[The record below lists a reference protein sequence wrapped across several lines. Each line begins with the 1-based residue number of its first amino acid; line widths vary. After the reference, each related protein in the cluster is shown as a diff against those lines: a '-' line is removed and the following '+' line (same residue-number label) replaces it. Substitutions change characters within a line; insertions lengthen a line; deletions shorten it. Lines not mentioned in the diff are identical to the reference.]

1 MKIISIKFLN
11 LNSLKGQH
19 EIRFD
24 QPPFT
29 ESGIFAITGPTG
41 AGKTTILDAITV
53 ALYGRV
59 HRHTKDVFE
68 IMTRHTGES
77 FAEVEFEVK
86 DKLYRAKWSI
96 RRSRG
101 KAEGALQTQKMELA
115 EAVSGTIIIEHP
127 LQEVRDKIVELCGL
141 DYNQFLRSVI
151 LSQGDFTRFL
161 KADENERSELLE
173 RITDTGIY
181 SQISMDAYE
190 KAKEE
195 RAKLDQ
201 LRGQLDHVVLLAA
214 EERTIYQDSLL
225 ALSEQE
231 SDLKVQEA
239 LLRTKI
245 DWLNTLGKL
254 ETRKTELLQSLSADE
269 LFYASH
275 EDRFFRLQK
284 HLSALVHRPALAEL
298 ATIESQQLKIKSDLQ
313 QAEAAHPD
321 LVKEEAVM
329 KTALE
334 QAKQKIGLTE
344 QTITESEPVFEAVA
358 KKDLLI
364 EQAKSELNKIRKSFD
379 DANLSLQT
387 ITTDRLRM
395 DQQLKALQQ
404 RINLLSEWLKGNSK
418 ERELDK
424 EVIVFSQMV
433 QQLKSLEAGAAG
445 KQKHLLE
452 YKTQAEKGKLIVM
465 EAEKNSG
472 LLELKLVEFQA
483 AIARFSQELQHTLA
497 GKTVEELEADF
508 STLPVLIQTSEQ
520 QLRLS
525 GQYHKLLTEQDAL
538 TAALETYEK
547 QKIAVAQVIAKLELE
562 SADGATQLDYLQ
574 QIYELEVKVQKYDAD
589 RLQLEPEQPCPL
601 CGSVHHPFVEGKY
614 TSKLTESAT
623 RRNQQL
629 EQVNLLKK
637 NLNQQLI
644 ALNTLDHQVQT
655 SEKSLAVL
663 KEAIAQ
669 SLLEFNAN
677 NKKLPKPLELV
688 KPAIIEAVIKRK
700 KLQQQAL
707 EVQLKAV
714 KNTQAQIIAM
724 ELQVNTQKEI
734 SAQER
739 NKIEQAGL
747 TISFAEKQLNLTSQE
762 LEAAGQ
768 EIKVVVAKAVQ
779 LTKPFGILFEA
790 ERAEEIISEMKERFE
805 RYQTSERELN
815 QLQPDLRQQETELKN
830 SLLVWNEKKDQIEL
844 LTGQLREEEKVWQQL
859 QEDRIELFGSK
870 DPVQERMQLVNA
882 LKKYREEAENFQRA
896 LQEKQAKVRIIED
909 RKATLHVSYL
919 STKEVF
925 NTHLA
930 KLMGKL
936 TQEGLQSLTE
946 LKQLYLPEQEAK
958 AAEELQKE
966 AAQKIASGKSLLLA
980 AEKDLQVERQKAL
993 TEETTEVISPQL
1005 EEYSQQLRVLVEQM
1019 VRLRHQLAED
1029 DLLKLKHSEVAGQI
1043 AEQQKQSDR
1052 FQKLAALIGSADGKK
1067 FSRFA
1072 QGLTLARLTELA
1084 NRHLLRLSDRYSILK
1099 SPEKD
1104 LDLQI
1109 IDGYQADVIRPM
1121 STLSGG
1127 ESFLVSLSL
1136 ALGLS
1141 DLASRKVQI
1150 NSLFIDEGF
1159 GTLDA
1164 ETLDVAIT
1172 ALENLQANGK
1182 SIGIISH
1189 VETLKERIGT
1199 QIQLSRQPG
1208 GSSKIALFSYGELIS
1223 HDAQ

>member
-1 MKIISIKFLN
+1 MKIISIRFLN

-181 SQISMDAYE
+181 SQISVDAYE

-201 LRGQLDHVVLLAA
+201 LKGQLDHVVLLAA

-225 ALSEQE
+225 ALSAQE
-231 SDLKVQEA
+231 NELKAQET

-254 ETRKTELLQSLSADE
+254 EARKAELIQSLSADE

-298 ATIESQQLKIKSDLQ
+298 ATIESQQLKIKNDLQ
-313 QAEAAHPD
+313 QAEAEHPD

-329 KTALE
+329 KTALQ
-334 QAKQKIGLTE
+334 QAKQKIELTE
-344 QTITESEPVFEAVA
+344 QTIMESEPVFEAVG
-358 KKDLLI
+358 KKDLRI
-364 EQAKSELNKIRKSFD
+364 EQVKTELDKTKKSFE
-379 DANLSLQT
+379 AAQTNLQT
-387 ITTDRLRM
+387 ITTARLNM

-404 RINLLSEWLKGNSK
+404 RINILSEWLKGNAK

-424 EVIVFSQMV
+424 EVIVFGQMV
-433 QQLKSLEAGAAG
+433 QQLKGLEANAAA
-445 KQKHLLE
+445 KQKQLLD
-452 YKTQAEKGKLIVM
+452 YTAQAENGKLVVTA
-465 EAEKNSG
+465 AEKNSG
-472 LLELKLVEFQA
+472 LLELKLVEFQN
-483 AIARFSQELQHTLA
+483 AIIKFNQDLQQTLD
-497 GKTVEELEADF
+497 GKSVDELEADLRG
-508 STLPVLIQTSEQ
+508 LPVLIQTSEQ

-525 GQYHKLLTEQDAL
+525 GQYHKLLAEQTAL
-538 TAALETYEK
+538 TVVLEDYRK
-547 QKIAVAQVIAKLELE
+547 QKVSVGQAVTALELE
-562 SADGATQLDYLQ
+562 NTAGAAQLDYLQ

-614 TSKLTESAT
+614 TSKLTESAA

-637 NLNQQLI
+637 NLNEQLMK
-644 ALNTLDHQVQT
+644 LNTLDHQLQT
-655 SEKSLAVL
+655 SEKSLLVL
-663 KEAIAQ
+663 QEAITQ
-669 SLLEFNAN
+669 SLSEFKAN
-677 NKKLPKPLELV
+677 NEKLPKPLELV
-688 KPAIIEAVIKRK
+688 KPGIIEAVINRK

-707 EVQLKAV
+707 EVQLKAA
-714 KNTQAQIIAM
+714 KHAQLQINTA
-724 ELQVNTQKEI
+724 ELQVTAQKEVLG
-734 SAQER
+734 QER
-739 NKIEQAGL
+739 NKLEQAGL
-747 TISFAEKQLNLTSQE
+747 TISFAEKQLNLTHQE
-762 LEAAGQ
+762 LEAAEL
-768 EIKVVVAKAVQ
+768 EIKGVVAQATQ
-779 LTKPFGILFEA
+779 LTKPFAILFEA
-790 ERAEEIISEMKERFE
+790 ERAGEIIAEMKERFE

-844 LTGQLREEEKVWQQL
+844 LTGQLKEEEKVLQQM
-859 QEDRIELFGSK
+859 QEDRIEIFGSK
-870 DPVQERMQLVNA
+870 DPVQEKMQLVNA
-882 LKKYREEAENFQRA
+882 LKKYRTEAENFQRV
-896 LQEKQAKVRIIED
+896 LQEKQANVRIVED
-909 RKATLHVSYL
+909 RKATLQVSYL

-925 NTHLA
+925 NTHLE
-930 KLMGKL
+930 KLMDKL
-936 TQEGLQSLTE
+936 TDEGLQSLTE
-946 LKQLYLPEQEAK
+946 LKQLYLPEEEAK

-980 AEKDLQVERQKAL
+980 AEKDLEVEKQKAL
-993 TEETTEVISPQL
+993 TEETTEAISPQL
-1005 EEYSQQLRVLVEQM
+1005 EEYSQQLRILVEQM

-1029 DLLKLKHSEVAGQI
+1029 DLLKLKHSEVAVQI

-1208 GSSKIALFSYGELIS
+1208 GSSKIALFSYGKLIEVNV
-1223 HDAQ
+1223 

>member
-24 QPPFT
+24 RPPFT

-101 KAEGALQTQKMELA
+101 KAEGQLQTQKMELA

-181 SQISMDAYE
+181 SQISMDTYE

-225 ALSEQE
+225 ALSTQE
-231 SDLKVQEA
+231 SELKTQEA
-239 LLRTKI
+239 LLRAKI

-254 ETRKTELLQSLSADE
+254 EARKVELLDSLAADE
-269 LFYASH
+269 LFYAAH
-275 EDRFFRLQK
+275 EDRFFRLQR

-298 ATIESQQLKIKSDLQ
+298 ATIENQQLKIKNDLQ
-313 QAEAAHPD
+313 QAEAEHPD
-321 LVKEEAVM
+321 LVKEEGVM
-329 KTALE
+329 KTALQ
-334 QAKQKIGLTE
+334 QAKQKIELTE

-364 EQAKSELNKIRKSFD
+364 EQAKSELDKTKKTFEAAQTN
-379 DANLSLQT
+379 LQT
-387 ITTDRLRM
+387 ITTARLNM
-395 DQQLKALQQ
+395 DQQLKALKQ
-404 RINLLSEWLKGNSK
+404 RIDILSQWLQSNVK

-424 EVIVFSQMV
+424 EVIVFSQLV
-433 QQLKSLEAGAAG
+433 QQLKSLEAITAG
-445 KQKHLLE
+445 KQKHLLD
-452 YKTQAEKGKLIVM
+452 YTTQAEKGKLIVV
-465 EAEKNSG
+465 EAERNSG
-472 LLELKLVEFQA
+472 LLELKLVGFQT
-483 AIARFSQELQHTLA
+483 AIAELTQDLQTALA
-497 GKTVEELEADF
+497 GKSLEELEADF
-508 STLPVLIQTSEQ
+508 SVLPLLIQTSEQ
-520 QLRLS
+520 QLRLA
-525 GQYHKLLTEQDAL
+525 GQYHKVLAEQTAL
-538 TAALETYEK
+538 TAALDTYRK
-547 QKIAVAQVIAKLELE
+547 QKISVVQDVAALELE
-562 SADGATQLDYLQ
+562 NAEGTTQLDYLQ
-574 QIYELEVKVQKYDAD
+574 QIYELEVKVQKYDTD

-614 TSKLTESAT
+614 TSKLTESAA

-629 EQVNLLKK
+629 EKVNLLKK

-644 ALNTLDHQVQT
+644 GLNTLDHQVQT
-655 SEKSLAVL
+655 SEKSLVVL
-663 KEAIAQ
+663 QETIAQ

-677 NKKLPKPLELV
+677 NEKLPKPLELS
-688 KPAIIEAVIKRK
+688 KPGIIEAVIKRK
-700 KLQQQAL
+700 RLQQQAL
-707 EVQLKAV
+707 EIQLKAV
-714 KNTQAQIIAM
+714 KHAQLQINAA
-724 ELQVNTQKEI
+724 ELQVTAQKEVLG
-734 SAQER
+734 QER

-747 TISFAEKQLNLTSQE
+747 TISFAEKQLDLIGQE
-762 LEAAGQ
+762 LAATEQ
-768 EIKVVVAKAVQ
+768 EIKTVVAKATQ
-779 LTKPFGILFEA
+779 LIKPFGILFEA

-805 RYQTSERELN
+805 RYQTSEKELN

-844 LTGQLREEEKVWQQL
+844 LTGQLKEEEKVWQQM

-870 DPVQERMQLVNA
+870 DPVQEKMQLVNA
-882 LKKYREEAENFQRA
+882 LKKYREEAENFQRV
-896 LQEKQAKVRIIED
+896 LQEKQAKVRIVED

-919 STKEVF
+919 STKQLF
-925 NTHLA
+925 NTHLE

-936 TQEGLQSLTE
+936 TLDGLQSLTE
-946 LKQLYLPEQEAK
+946 LKQLYLPEEEVK
-958 AAEELQKE
+958 AADELQKE
-966 AAQKIASGKSLLLA
+966 ALQKIASGKSLLLA
-980 AEKDLQVERQKAL
+980 AEKDLEIEKQKAL
-993 TEETTEVISPQL
+993 TEETSEIISPQL
-1005 EEYSQQLRVLVEQM
+1005 EEYSQQLRTLVEQM

-1029 DLLKLKHSEVAGQI
+1029 DLLKLKHSEVADQI

-1208 GSSKIALFSYGELIS
+1208 GSSKITLFSYGELITVS
-1223 HDAQ
+1223 

>member
-1 MKIISIKFLN
+1 MKIISVRFLN

-24 QPPFT
+24 RPPFT

-101 KAEGALQTQKMELA
+101 KAEGQLQTQKMELA
-115 EAVSGTIIIEHP
+115 EAISGTIIIEHP
-127 LQEVRDKIVELCGL
+127 LQDVRDEIVNLCGL

-181 SQISMDAYE
+181 SQISIDAYE

-195 RAKLDQ
+195 RTKLDQ
-201 LRGQLDHVVLLAA
+201 LRNQLDHVVLLAA
-214 EERTIYQDSLL
+214 EERTAFQQELTE
-225 ALSEQE
+225 LSVREKE
-231 SDLKVQEA
+231 LKEQEA
-239 LLRTKI
+239 LWRTKI
-245 DWLNTLGKL
+245 DWLNHLGKL
-254 ETRKTELLQSLSADE
+254 ENRKSELQQNLAADE

-275 EDRFFRLQK
+275 ESRFLKLQK

-298 ATIESQQLKIKSDLQ
+298 STIENQQVKIETDLK
-313 QAEAAHPD
+313 QAESEHPD
-321 LVKEEAVM
+321 LVKEEVVM
-329 KTALE
+329 KTALTE
-334 QAKQKIGLTE
+334 AKQKTE
-344 QTITESEPVFEAVA
+344 QTEQTLTESEPVFETVI
-358 KKDLLI
+358 KKDIQI
-364 EQAKSELNKIRKSFD
+364 EQVRTELEKTTRSFENT
-379 DANLSLQT
+379 NLTLQT
-387 ITTDRLRM
+387 ITAARKEMTG
-395 DQQLKALQQ
+395 QLNALQQ
-404 RINLLSEWLKGNSK
+404 RIDVLSIWLKTHVKDN
-418 ERELDK
+418 ELDK
-424 EVIVFSQMV
+424 QVIVFSQLLT
-433 QQLKSLEAGAAG
+433 QLKNLEQKSGDKQKNLLDYSAQIEKAKLNSTELQKNIRLAGQKLQDYTTNSVQLNQHLQSAMAG
-445 KQKHLLE
+445 KSL
-452 YKTQAEKGKLIVM
+452 
-465 EAEKNSG
+465 
-472 LLELKLVEFQA
+472 
-483 AIARFSQELQHTLA
+483 
-497 GKTVEELEADF
+497 EELEAGLRDF
-508 STLPVLIQTSEQ
+508 PVLIQTSEQ

-525 GQYHKLLTEQDAL
+525 GQYHKLLNEQTVLTEAL
-538 TAALETYEK
+538 AQFRSQTADSEK
-547 QKIAVAQVIAKLELE
+547 SLAVLKLENE
-562 SADGATQLDYLQ
+562 EGATHLDYLQ

-614 TSKLTESAT
+614 TSKLTESAE

-629 EQVNLLKK
+629 EKMNLLKAQY
-637 NLNQQLI
+637 NQQLI
-644 ALNTLDHQVQT
+644 ELNTLNYQVQT
-655 SEKSLAVL
+655 SEKSLLVL
-663 KEAIAQ
+663 QESLSQ

-677 NKKLPKPLELV
+677 NEKLPKPLDLN
-688 KPAIIEAVIKRK
+688 KPGIIEAVINRK
-700 KLQQQAL
+700 KAEQQAL
-707 EVQLKAV
+707 QVQLKAV
-714 KNTQAQIIAM
+714 KDIQI
-724 ELQVNTQKEI
+724 QVNALEISVNQQKELL
-734 SAQER
+734 AQEQH
-739 NKIEQAGL
+739 KLEQTDL
-747 TISFAEKQLNLTSQE
+747 TIGFAENQKTVVIQE
-762 LEAAGQ
+762 LAAGDE
-768 EIKVVVAKAVQ
+768 EIKTIAAKAAL
-779 LTKPFGILFEA
+779 LTEPFGILFEA
-790 ERAEEIISEMKERFE
+790 EKAEEIILVMKERYT
-805 RYQTSERELN
+805 RYQASEKELN
-815 QLQPDLRQQETELKN
+815 HLQPDLRQKETELKN
-830 SLLVWNEKKDQIEL
+830 SLAVLQDKKDVIEQL
-844 LTGQLREEEKVWQQL
+844 KGQLEGEQKVLQQM
-859 QEDRIELFGSK
+859 QEDRMEIFGLK
-870 DPVQERMQLVNA
+870 DPVEERTQLMNA
-882 LKKYREEAENFQRA
+882 LRKYRAESENFQRL
-896 LQEKQAKVRIIED
+896 LQEKQERVRIVED
-909 RKATLHVSYL
+909 RKANLHVSYL
-919 STKEVF
+919 AAKELF
-925 NTHLA
+925 NKQLD

-936 TQEGLQSLTE
+936 ADQGLKDLAE
-946 LKQLYLPEQEAK
+946 LKELYLEDQEAT

-966 AAQKIASGKSLLLA
+966 AAQRIASGKSLLLA
-980 AEKDLQVERQKAL
+980 AAKELEAEQQKAL
-993 TEETTEVISPQL
+993 TTETSEMITPQL
-1005 EEYSQQLRVLVEQM
+1005 EACGQQLRSLLESM
-1019 VRLRHQLAED
+1019 VKLRHHLDED
-1029 DLLKLKHSEVAGQI
+1029 DQLKLKHSEVALQI
-1043 AEQQKQSDR
+1043 EHQQKQADR
-1052 FQKLAALIGSADGKK
+1052 FQKLSALIGSADGKK

-1084 NRHLLRLSDRYSILK
+1084 NRHLLRLTDRYSILK

-1109 IDGYQADVIRPM
+1109 VDGYQADVVRPM

-1189 VETLKERIGT
+1189 VEALKERIGT

-1208 GSSKIALFSYGELIS
+1208 GSSKIALFSYGELVEV
-1223 HDAQ
+1223 

>member
-127 LQEVRDKIVELCGL
+127 LQEVRDEIVRLCGL

-214 EERTIYQDSLL
+214 EERTIYQDSLIE
-225 ALSEQE
+225 LSTQE
-231 SDLKVQEA
+231 SELKVQEA
-239 LLRTKI
+239 LLKAKI

-254 ETRKTELLQSLSADE
+254 EARKVELLQSLAADE

-275 EDRFFRLQK
+275 ENRFFRLQK

-298 ATIESQQLKIKSDLQ
+298 ATIESQQLKIKNDLQ
-313 QAEAAHPD
+313 QAEAEHPD
-321 LVKEEAVM
+321 LLKEEAVM
-329 KTALE
+329 KNALE
-334 QAKQKIGLTE
+334 QAKQKIEFTE
-344 QTITESEPVFEAVA
+344 QTITESEPVFETVV

-364 EQAKSELNKIRKSFD
+364 EGTKHELDKTRKSFEV
-379 DANLSLQT
+379 AHLSLQS
-387 ITTDRLRM
+387 ITAARLGM
-395 DQQLKALQQ
+395 EQQLKALQQ
-404 RINLLSEWLKGNSK
+404 RINILSEWLKGNAK

-424 EVIVFSQMV
+424 QVIVFDQMV
-433 QQLKSLEAGAAG
+433 QQLKSLEASTAVKH
-445 KQKHLLE
+445 KQLLE
-452 YKTQAEKGKLIVM
+452 YTGQAEKGKLIVV
-465 EAEKNSG
+465 EAEKSSS
-472 LLELKLVEFQA
+472 LLELKLVEFQT
-483 AIARFSQELQHTLA
+483 AIVQFTQHLQQTLA
-497 GKTVEELEADF
+497 GKSVEELEADF
-508 STLPVLIQTSEQ
+508 SFLPVLIQTSEQ

-525 GQYHKLLTEQDAL
+525 GQYHKLLAEQTAL
-538 TAALETYEK
+538 AAALETYQK
-547 QKIAVAQVIAKLELE
+547 QKVSVAQAVTALE
-562 SADGATQLDYLQ
+562 SEHTAGTTQLEYLQ

-614 TSKLTESAT
+614 TSKLTESAA

-629 EQVNLLKK
+629 EHVNLLKK
-637 NLNQQLI
+637 TWNQQLME
-644 ALNTLDHQVQT
+644 LNTLDHRVQT
-655 SEKSLAVL
+655 SEKSLLVL
-663 KEAIAQ
+663 QEAITQ
-669 SLLEFNAN
+669 SLLEFKTN
-677 NKKLPKPLELV
+677 NEKLPKPLELA
-688 KPAIIEAVIKRK
+688 KPGIIEAVINRKRM
-700 KLQQQAL
+700 QQQTL
-707 EVQLKAV
+707 GGQLKAV
-714 KNTQAQIIAM
+714 KDTQLQINAV
-724 ELQVNTQKEI
+724 ELQVTAQKEVL
-734 SAQER
+734 SQQR
-739 NKIEQAGL
+739 NKIEQTGL
-747 TISFAEKQLNLTSQE
+747 TISFAEKQLDLIARE
-762 LEAAGQ
+762 LHAAEQ
-768 EIKVVVAKAVQ
+768 EIKGIADKAAG
-779 LTKPFGILFEA
+779 LIKPFGILFEA
-790 ERAEEIISEMKERFE
+790 EHAENIISEMKERFE

-815 QLQPDLRQQETELKN
+815 QLQPDLRQLETELKS
-830 SLLVWNEKKDQIEL
+830 SLVVWNEKKDQIEL
-844 LTGQLREEEKVWQQL
+844 LTGQLKEQEKVLQQM

-870 DPVQERMQLVNA
+870 DPVQERIQLANA
-882 LKKYREEAENFQRA
+882 LKKYRTEAEDFQRV

-919 STKEVF
+919 STKELF
-925 NTHLA
+925 NTHLE

-936 TQEGLQSLTE
+936 TLDGLQSLTE
-946 LKQLYLPEQEAK
+946 LKQLYLPEEEAK
-958 AAEELQKE
+958 AADELQKE
-966 AAQKIASGKSLLLA
+966 AAQKIASGKSLLQA
-980 AEKDLQVERQKAL
+980 ADNDLETERQKAL
-993 TEETTEVISPQL
+993 TEETAEAISPQL
-1005 EEYSQQLRVLVEQM
+1005 EEYSQQLRILVEQM

-1208 GSSKIALFSYGELIS
+1208 GSSKIALFSYGELIEVNV
-1223 HDAQ
+1223 